1 MTNSDFNFILEQCS
15 SIQKQGKNI
24 KAIILKD
31 CFVVSKGLL
40 DKLIALYEQT
50 TKENAEKGILPKSEI
65 LSKSTENI
73 EEEETKKGSKKSRR
87 TTQKKGNKEESET
100 PKTPPKGK
108 SQSAKD
114 SNSFVTEVLL

>member
-65 LSKSTENI
+65 LSKSTENV
-73 EEEETKKGSKKSRR
+73 EEETKKGSKKSRR